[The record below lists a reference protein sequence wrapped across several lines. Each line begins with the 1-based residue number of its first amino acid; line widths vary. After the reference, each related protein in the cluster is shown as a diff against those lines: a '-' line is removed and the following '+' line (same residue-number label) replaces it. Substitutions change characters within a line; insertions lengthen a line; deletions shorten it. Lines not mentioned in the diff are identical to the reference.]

1 MEFGQILASVYD
13 AGVWLTG
20 ADCCSSGWRE
30 VGRFPGERWRHR
42 WDVYEIGLFM
52 SFFLLI
58 FPSNLCEK
66 FTFIFKL
73 VTFINALPVVQ
84 VSIHLLNC

>member
-42 WDVYEIGLFM
+42 WDVSEIGLFM
-52 SFFLLI
+52 SFFI
-58 FPSNLCEK
+58 VIVIVKAKYWE
-66 FTFIFKL
+66 I
-73 VTFINALPVVQ
+73 LPLASSCKWTACFDCRRV
-84 VSIHLLNC
+84 HHFA